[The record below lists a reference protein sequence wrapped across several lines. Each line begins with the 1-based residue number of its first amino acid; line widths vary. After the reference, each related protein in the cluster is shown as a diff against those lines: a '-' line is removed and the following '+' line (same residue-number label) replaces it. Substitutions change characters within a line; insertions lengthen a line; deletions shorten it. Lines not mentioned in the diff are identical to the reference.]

1 MLFDDF
7 SLLPVK
13 TFFFEYFRRQDVKK
27 KEKRKKKKEEEKKK
41 MRKMF
46 DCQFVAAWR
55 EFLA

>member
-27 KEKRKKKKEEEKKK
+27 KGKRKKNEEEKKK
-41 MRKMF
+41 MLKMF